1 MESFIW
7 NPCFVTGLA
16 EIDNQH
22 HKLVNVINRFGDLIM
37 GQDGAP
43 IEAIEQVFEE
53 LAQYAQ
59 YHFAEEEALMEA
71 QNLDTRYLAQH
82 KHSHASFFEE
92 VQHLHGGITVHNRDS
107 ARSLMQFLT
116 HWLAYHILGTDQF
129 MAKQIASIQA
139 GVCPEDAYLN
149 DVVTKDPAMDALL
162 AALNGLFHQMSQRN
176 HSLVQLNRTLEE
188 RVATRTQELTEANE
202 RLDELANTDT
212 LTCLPNRRCAL
223 RRFATEWE
231 LSVRQGSPLSCIMI
245 DADGFKHVNDHYGH
259 DAGDVVLRE
268 LAGQLLN
275 SVRSDDILCRLGG
288 DEFLVICA
296 ETPLEGAL
304 LLAESLRKRVAQ
316 LLVKVGP
323 GEWHGSISVGVA
335 TRLDS
340 MPGLESLIK
349 AADSGLYVA
358 KQRGRN
364 CVATAHPA

>member
-1 MESFIW
+1 
-7 NPCFVTGLA
+7 
-16 EIDNQH
+16 
-22 HKLVNVINRFGDLIM
+22 
-37 GQDGAP
+37 
-43 IEAIEQVFEE
+43 
-53 LAQYAQ
+53 
-59 YHFAEEEALMEA
+59 
-71 QNLDTRYLAQH
+71 
-82 KHSHASFFEE
+82 
-92 VQHLHGGITVHNRDS
+92 
-107 ARSLMQFLT
+107 
-116 HWLAYHILGTDQF
+116 